1 MIVNQSYWE
10 RRVRTAVGAL
20 LVIAGTAGLIADPA
34 LALGLTLVGLVLLLT
49 GVLAY
54 CPVWHL
60 LGLST
65 QQSPRADPRE
75 TRPPRP

>member
-20 LVIAGTAGLIADPA
+20 LVIVGTAGLIPNPV
-34 LALGLTLVGLVLLLT
+34 LALGIMIGGLVLLLT

-60 LGLST
+60 LGFST
-65 QQSPRADPRE
+65 HKTSAK
-75 TRPPRP
+75 